1 MASGGV
7 ASQADP
13 LESLQYRVD
22 EIEAAVDEATRWG
35 TYVCAHAYSAKAIER
50 AVTAGVRTI
59 EHGNLIDAPTA
70 KLMAEREAY
79 LVPTLVA
86 YDALK
91 RRGPDYGLSGYSL
104 AKNEL
109 VLHAGLRSLEIA
121 RAAGVKIGFGSDL
134 LGQLQNDHC
143 TEFMLRREAMSA
155 PEIIRSATLVNAEI
169 VRQEGKIGE
178 LIVGAH
184 ADLLVVDG
192 DPYRDISVL
201 RSDGKNLAAIMLGGR
216 FVKNAL

>member
-1 MASGGV
+1 MSGGV
-7 ASQADP
+7 ASPYDP
-13 LESLQYRVD
+13 LDSQQFSDGEVS
-22 EIEAAVDEATRWG
+22 AAVEEATAFGR
-35 TYVCAHAYSAKAIER
+35 YVCAHAYTAQSISR
-50 AVTAGVRTI
+50 AARLGVRTI

-70 KLMAEREAY
+70 MLMAERGAY

-91 RRGPDYGLSGYSL
+91 RRGPDYGLSSYSL

-121 RAAGVKIGFGSDL
+121 RNAGVKIGFGSDL

-143 TEFMLRREAMSA
+143 NEFTLRREAMSA
-155 PEIIRSATLVNAEI
+155 PDIIRSATLVNAEI
-169 VRQEGKIGE
+169 VRQEGKLGE
-178 LIVGAH
+178 LIPGAH

-192 DPYRDISVL
+192 DPYRDISIF
-201 RSDGKNLAAIMLGGR
+201 RGDGRNIAAIMLGGR
-216 FVKNAL
+216 FVKNTL